1 MILTALARLGRDAEI
16 RYLPNGDAV
25 ANLALAINYGKKGD
39 DGNRPTQWIDA
50 AIFGKRAEALASH
63 LTKGK
68 LLYVAIEE
76 PHVETYQGKNGP
88 GSKMVGRISSIEFA
102 GGNERQQSER
112 QQSEPQQRSQPA
124 RQQQKPQDR
133 DSGGGFGA
141 FEDDIPF
148 RQVGSGASWR
158 AI

>member
-50 AIFGKRAEALASH
+50 AIFGKCAEALASH

-102 GGNERQQSER
+102 GGNERQQSDA
-112 QQSEPQQRSQPA
+112 PAPRSQPA
-124 RQQQKPQDR
+124 RQQPKPNDR

-148 RQVGSGASWR
+148 LHIGAGASWR